1 MVVYASPKALEMAV
15 KEAAKASPL
24 NTSEA
29 ISNFYYHR
37 LLYRVFSNGRSPFV
51 LKGGL
56 SVLARTLD
64 ARTTRDIDLVTHQL
78 DIDEAVK
85 ELIELVSRG
94 ADDFI
99 SFEFISDRAIKQED
113 DYRAGRSLLFDVY
126 LGARRI
132 MPVSVDLVSDEIP
145 LEHID
150 MLDPI
155 DRMQV
160 GDLDSCAYPTYPAER
175 AIADKV
181 CAIIERHGGRPSSR
195 VKDFVD
201 IIIYAMSVD
210 VSYNALA
217 RALSREAAS
226 RHLALGDEFL
236 LPAEWGV
243 AHERQY
249 RSLSANNRLFE
260 AAPSLE
266 EGLDMAKRFLD
277 PAIRVTDKREFWSH
291 VELRWLSDGRA

>member
-1 MVVYASPKALEMAV
+1 MVLYASPKALEMAV

-37 LLYRVFSNGRSPFV
+37 LLYRVFSNGNSPFV

-64 ARTTRDIDLVTHQL
+64 ARTTRDIDLVTDQL
-78 DIDEAVK
+78 DIDKAVK
-85 ELIELVSRG
+85 ELIELVSYDAG
-94 ADDFI
+94 DFI
-99 SFEFISDRAIKQED
+99 TFEFISDRAIKQED
-113 DYRAGRSLLFDVY
+113 DYRAGRSVLFDAY
-126 LGARRI
+126 LGAKRI

-145 LEHID
+145 LEYID

-160 GDLDSCAYPTYPAER
+160 GDLDSCDYPAYPAER

-210 VSYNALA
+210 FSYNALV

-236 LPAEWGV
+236 LPAEWG
-243 AHERQY
+243 AMHERQY
-249 RSLSANNRLFE
+249 RSLFVNNRLFE
-260 AAPSLE
+260 AAPSFE
-266 EGLDMAKRFLD
+266 EGLAIAKRFLD
-277 PAIRVTDKREFWSH
+277 PAIRGMDKWEFWSH
-291 VELRWLSDGRA
+291 AELRWLPDGCA